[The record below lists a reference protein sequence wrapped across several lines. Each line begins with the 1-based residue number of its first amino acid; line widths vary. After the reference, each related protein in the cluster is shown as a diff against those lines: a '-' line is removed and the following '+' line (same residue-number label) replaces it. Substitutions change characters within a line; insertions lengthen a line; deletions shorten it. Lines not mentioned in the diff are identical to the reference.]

1 MTGSARGPGKKK
13 ALARATARA
22 APRDRPGSPTGAA
35 STSSPSEEDRR
46 FLSTYDA
53 SRYPRPSVAV
63 DVVALTVE
71 GGELRV
77 ALYERT
83 EPPERGHVAL
93 PGGFV
98 RIDESLDDAAARLL
112 EHKAGFTGVFL
123 EQLYTFGDVRR
134 DPRGR
139 VITVAY
145 YALVDAQR
153 FHARP
158 SREPTVPVRHATV
171 RVPWPGETGGPV
183 DVVDEAGRVLPIAF
197 DHADIL
203 GLSVKRLRGKLD
215 YSPVGFQLLPAEF
228 TLRQL
233 QEIHEAV
240 RGEEVN
246 KDSFRRRMLT
256 SGLLEATGARER
268 AVLHRPAELYRF
280 VRRSAV

>member
-1 MTGSARGPGKKK
+1 MPK
-13 ALARATARA
+13 
-22 APRDRPGSPTGAA
+22 
-35 STSSPSEEDRR
+35 TSKPLSE
-46 FLSTYDA
+46 
-53 SRYPRPSVAV
+53 YPRPSVAV

-71 GGELRV
+71 GGHLRV

-83 EPPERGHVAL
+83 EAPQKGQLAL

-98 RIDESLDDAAARLL
+98 RIDESLDDAAARVLAQ
-112 EHKAGFTGVFL
+112 KAGLANVFL

-145 YALVDAQR
+145 YALVDAAR
-153 FHARP
+153 FHGKMAA
-158 SREPTVPVRHATV
+158 HATHARIV
-171 RVPWPGETGGPV
+171 VPWPGETGGPV
-183 DVVDEAGRVLPIAF
+183 DVVDDVHGAGKAQALAF

-203 GLSVKRLRGKLD
+203 GLAVKRLRGKLD
-215 YSPVGFQLLPAEF
+215 YTPVGFQLLPAEF

-240 RGEEVN
+240 RGEELN

-268 AVLHRPAELYRF
+268 DVLHRPAELYRF
-280 VRRSAV
+280 VKRSAV